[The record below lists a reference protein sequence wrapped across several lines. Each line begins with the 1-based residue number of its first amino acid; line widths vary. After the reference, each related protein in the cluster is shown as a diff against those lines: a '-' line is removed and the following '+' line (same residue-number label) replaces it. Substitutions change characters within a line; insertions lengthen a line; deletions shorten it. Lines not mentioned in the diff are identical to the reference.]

1 MIGGLKWGRP
11 AGAYCSSRTVRP
23 HGDRGG
29 LRTNRHP
36 RSMGFP
42 DGSVLE
48 NLDVIDGPAINA
60 GYALVGAGTAG
71 LVATGG

>member
-1 MIGGLKWGRP
+1 
-11 AGAYCSSRTVRP
+11 
-23 HGDRGG
+23 
-29 LRTNRHP
+29 
-36 RSMGFP
+36 MGFP